1 LHQELSIDVIAVV
14 MIASGI
20 ETDVAYYTMVL
31 GLCNRNGDIQR
42 AQTWFSRLKVRGVA
56 PSMVSYN
63 LLINAQARA
72 SDTSDVVQ
80 TLTEMQV
87 QDLNR
92 DRVSFNTV
100 IKAFAR
106 KGDVSGAEVW
116 FREIQRAAEIPMWSA
131 TTC

>member
-1 LHQELSIDVIAVV
+1 
-14 MIASGI
+14 M
-20 ETDVAYYTMVL
+20 
-31 GLCNRNGDIQR
+31 
-42 AQTWFSRLKVRGVA
+42 
-56 PSMVSYN
+56 
-63 LLINAQARA
+63 NAQARA

-131 TTC
+131 TMC

>member
-1 LHQELSIDVIAVV
+1 LSTDVIAVV

-20 ETDVAYYTMVL
+20 EPDVVHYTMVL
-31 GLCNRNGDIQR
+31 GLCNRSGDIQR
-42 AQTWFSRLKVRGVA
+42 AQTCFSRLKERGFA
-56 PSMVSYN
+56 LSMVSYN
-63 LLINAQARA
+63 LLMNAQARA

-100 IKAFAR
+100 IKA
-106 KGDVSGAEVW
+106 SGMEHDCI
-116 FREIQRAAEIPMWSA
+116 RN
-131 TTC
+131 

>member
-14 MIASGI
+14 LIASGI
-20 ETDVAYYTMVL
+20 EPDVVYYTLVL
-31 GLCNRNGDIQR
+31 GLCNRSGDIPR
-42 AQTWFSRLKVRGVA
+42 GQTWFARLKERGVA

-63 LLINAQARA
+63 LLMNAQARA

-92 DRVSFNTV
+92 DQVSFNTV
-100 IKAFAR
+100 IKA
-106 KGDVSGAEVW
+106 SGIEHDCI
-116 FREIQRAAEIPMWSA
+116 R
-131 TTC
+131 T

>member
-31 GLCNRNGDIQR
+31 GLFNRNGDIQR

-63 LLINAQARA
+63 LLMNVQARA
-72 SDTSDVVQ
+72 SDTSDVAQ
-80 TLTEMQV
+80 TLTERQV

-92 DRVSFNTV
+92 DQVSFHTV
-100 IKAFAR
+100 IKA
-106 KGDVSGAEVW
+106 SGAEHDCI
-116 FREIQRAAEIPMWSA
+116 RN
-131 TTC
+131 